1 MKRLDE
7 CLNNIYGSYIL
18 PFFWQHGSS
27 RDALLKEIDA
37 IEKSGAKEFC
47 VESRIH
53 PDFCRD
59 KWWDDFGFILGEA
72 KKRNMGVWL
81 LDDKRFPTG
90 FANGLVEECPE
101 LKKKHLRVDFID
113 VIGPKNDAALIVPVI
128 DAANEKLLN
137 VVAYKRTY
145 EGEIITGEPIGLTE
159 KIENGLIF
167 WNIPDGVYRVFF
179 TYETRLGKARYHLAD
194 MLNPESTKLMLEA
207 GLKFNQNT

>member
-101 LKKKHLRVDFID
+101 LKKKHLRVEFID
-113 VIGPKNDAALIVPVI
+113 VIGPKADAALIVPVI

-137 VVAYKRTY
+137 VINKR
-145 EGEIITGEPIGLTE
+145 
-159 KIENGLIF
+159 
-167 WNIPDGVYRVFF
+167 
-179 TYETRLGKARYHLAD
+179 
-194 MLNPESTKLMLEA
+194 
-207 GLKFNQNT
+207 